1 MSRIKTNL
9 IGVYFRNTTTN
20 SKSDKTYYI
29 TYKDIDNKTKELKI
43 GKFSE
48 GVREAYCNQK
58 RNEIITKQ
66 RLGEEPPAIA
76 SKKRFS
82 KDNSIEK
89 LFNYYYEH
97 KKLHNK
103 HIEADKAAFENHLK
117 DVFGDIPVEKL
128 TREDVIGFQ
137 SKKIESCAAKTVNN
151 LTGQLSTIIEYAI
164 QNTRIKNIENIVKRV
179 KSLKVD
185 NNREQYLNLK
195 EIEVLYKS
203 VEDDQELYIFTKM
216 LLNTGARLQ
225 GVYNITYKD
234 VEFSNN
240 IVTIKDFKFDDTY
253 KTFISDSLASLLT
266 HRFETNDNQLF
277 KRSQVQLQKLLA
289 KKLNDLFNTKIDKND
304 RKNRI
309 VVHTLRHTFASH
321 LAINGTPIFTIQRL
335 MNHKDINSTMRYA
348 KLSKESGRES
358 IESLGF

>member
-1 MSRIKTNL
+1 ML
-9 IGVYFRNTTTN
+9 FR
-20 SKSDKTYYI
+20 S
-29 TYKDIDNKTKELKI
+29 
-43 GKFSE
+43 
-48 GVREAYCNQK
+48 
-58 RNEIITKQ
+58 
-66 RLGEEPPAIA
+66 
-76 SKKRFS
+76 
-82 KDNSIEK
+82 
-89 LFNYYYEH
+89 
-97 KKLHNK
+97 
-103 HIEADKAAFENHLK
+103 
-117 DVFGDIPVEKL
+117 
-128 TREDVIGFQ
+128 
-137 SKKIESCAAKTVNN
+137 
-151 LTGQLSTIIEYAI
+151 
-164 QNTRIKNIENIVKRV
+164 
-179 KSLKVD
+179 
-185 NNREQYLNLK
+185 
-195 EIEVLYKS
+195 
-203 VEDDQELYIFTKM
+203 
-216 LLNTGARLQ
+216 
-225 GVYNITYKD
+225 YNITYKD